1 MTIPHFLQKFNG
13 DYSLSSALRLP
24 LKHRIISQKSNASK
38 TQLHHPSGKN
48 SLPFYKVKQEVNG
61 RLQNGYDNKQMQ
73 DLGHQRGRNG
83 NNNTSNTHKALEMVG
98 PPLTLNAQLKGR
110 NTTHKGRMGELF
122 HSSKGPVIPT
132 ARVVGRKPKKDSP
145 LTSFSNK
152 RLPLTKQLKD
162 ASALREKTPLDE
174 EIIVM
179 GAPLIFSRGNKNVL
193 TISKHTEG
201 NASNIF
207 RNRTTSFHQKAYTP
221 QKIQRVNKTK
231 TSLNQLA
238 LHTNTTL
245 RNDKESSLAMS
256 PKNIQNHT
264 PSAGSFHKQEN
275 NKMENLLR
283 HNRNKTS
290 NQSGSHKE
298 TFGNRTVAIAGNFLP
313 NNVSLKHLDSA
324 YFDKQTFSKSGNQLQ
339 SIEQKQ
345 TDFNYETE
353 QSSNAIIKEESLG
366 NNASGH
372 QEYNAK
378 ENHGS
383 EETDS
388 ISTDKVDYGQENLP
402 PFPEENPE
410 EKDVEDLQ
418 IANDDSSNVSND
430 REEGEADG
438 QFQGKAITPASNQR
452 YMPVDDFGSPF
463 YGNETG
469 N

>member
-38 TQLHHPSGKN
+38 TQLHHPSDKN
-48 SLPFYKVKQEVNG
+48 SLPFYKVKQEV
-61 RLQNGYDNKQMQ
+61 NGYDNKQMQ

-83 NNNTSNTHKALEMVG
+83 YNNTSNTHKALEMVG

-110 NTTHKGRMGELF
+110 NTPHNGRMGELF

-145 LTSFSNK
+145 LTNYSNK

-221 QKIQRVNKTK
+221 QKIQRVNKTN

-256 PKNIQNHT
+256 PKNIQNHI

-324 YFDKQTFSKSGNQLQ
+324 YFDKQTYSKSGNQLQ

-353 QSSNAIIKEESLG
+353 QGSNAIIKEESLG
-366 NNASGH
+366 NNTSGH

-383 EETDS
+383 EETNS
-388 ISTDKVDYGQENLP
+388 ISTDKVGYGQENLP
-402 PFPEENPE
+402 PFPEENP
-410 EKDVEDLQ
+410 
-418 IANDDSSNVSND
+418 
-430 REEGEADG
+430 EEGEADG

>member
-38 TQLHHPSGKN
+38 TQLHHPSDKN
-48 SLPFYKVKQEVNG
+48 SLPFYKVKQEV
-61 RLQNGYDNKQMQ
+61 NGYDNKQMQ

-83 NNNTSNTHKALEMVG
+83 YNNTSNTHKALEMVG

-110 NTTHKGRMGELF
+110 NTSHNGRMGELF
-122 HSSKGPVIPT
+122 HSSKVPVIPT

-145 LTSFSNK
+145 LTNYSNK

-174 EIIVM
+174 EIIVI

-207 RNRTTSFHQKAYTP
+207 RNRTTPFHQKAYTP
-221 QKIQRVNKTK
+221 QKIQRVNKTN

-256 PKNIQNHT
+256 PKNIQNHI

-324 YFDKQTFSKSGNQLQ
+324 YFDKQTYSKSGNQLQ

-353 QSSNAIIKEESLG
+353 QGSNAIIKEESLG
-366 NNASGH
+366 NNTSGH

-383 EETDS
+383 EETNS
-388 ISTDKVDYGQENLP
+388 ISTDKVGYGQENLP
-402 PFPEENPE
+402 PFPEENP
-410 EKDVEDLQ
+410 
-418 IANDDSSNVSND
+418 
-430 REEGEADG
+430 EEGEADG

>member
-1 MTIPHFLQKFNG
+1 M
-13 DYSLSSALRLP
+13 
-24 LKHRIISQKSNASK
+24 
-38 TQLHHPSGKN
+38 
-48 SLPFYKVKQEVNG
+48 
-61 RLQNGYDNKQMQ
+61 
-73 DLGHQRGRNG
+73 
-83 NNNTSNTHKALEMVG
+83 
-98 PPLTLNAQLKGR
+98 
-110 NTTHKGRMGELF
+110 
-122 HSSKGPVIPT
+122 
-132 ARVVGRKPKKDSP
+132 
-145 LTSFSNK
+145 
-152 RLPLTKQLKD
+152 
-162 ASALREKTPLDE
+162 
-174 EIIVM
+174 
-179 GAPLIFSRGNKNVL
+179 
-193 TISKHTEG
+193 
-201 NASNIF
+201 
-207 RNRTTSFHQKAYTP
+207 
-221 QKIQRVNKTK
+221 NKTN
-231 TSLNQLA
+231 TSLNHLA

-324 YFDKQTFSKSGNQLQ
+324 YFDKQTYSKSGNQLQ

-353 QSSNAIIKEESLG
+353 QGSNAIIKEESLG
-366 NNASGH
+366 NNTSGH

-383 EETDS
+383 EETNS
-388 ISTDKVDYGQENLP
+388 ISTDKVGYGQENLP
-402 PFPEENPE
+402 PFPEENP
-410 EKDVEDLQ
+410 
-418 IANDDSSNVSND
+418 
-430 REEGEADG
+430 EEGEADG

>member
-83 NNNTSNTHKALEMVG
+83 YNNTSNTHKALEMVG

-110 NTTHKGRMGELF
+110 NTPHNGRMGELF

-145 LTSFSNK
+145 LTNYSNK

-221 QKIQRVNKTK
+221 QKIQRVNKTN

-264 PSAGSFHKQEN
+264 PSAGSFRKQEN

-324 YFDKQTFSKSGNQLQ
+324 YFDKQTYSKSGNQLQ

-353 QSSNAIIKEESLG
+353 QGSNAIIKEESLD
-366 NNASGH
+366 NNTSGH
-372 QEYNAK
+372 REYNAK

-383 EETDS
+383 EETNS
-388 ISTDKVDYGQENLP
+388 ISTDKVGYGQENLP
-402 PFPEENPE
+402 PFPEENP
-410 EKDVEDLQ
+410 
-418 IANDDSSNVSND
+418 
-430 REEGEADG
+430 EEGEADG